1 MIVKSGNHVEHFTV
15 NQKSTFTLDFEPN
28 SQGSFVCFVDGE
40 GEFEVNLNV
49 HSYSNWDVLWVN
61 RSDDKLK
68 IQETIHVFDH
78 VHLKLN
84 YGELSQGNHIKNTLI
99 LMEGLYSQVHLKG
112 ATLVLN
118 RLKWHLSAIHK
129 SKHTFAQL
137 DNHAIVLRD
146 TQFEMEVTGQIDKGF
161 GKSETHQ
168 MTRILNLGDESN
180 AIVFPKLLI
189 DENDVAAS
197 HAASVGRPNEE
208 HIYYLQSRGLSKK
221 DAMRLLL
228 KGYLLPI
235 TEGIQDLKIK
245 EALIE
250 EIEMKVDAL

>member
-1 MIVKSGNHVEHFTV
+1 M
-15 NQKSTFTLDFEPN
+15 
-28 SQGSFVCFVDGE
+28 
-40 GEFEVNLNV
+40 
-49 HSYSNWDVLWVN
+49 
-61 RSDDKLK
+61 
-68 IQETIHVFDH
+68 
-78 VHLKLN
+78 
-84 YGELSQGNHIKNTLI
+84 
-99 LMEGLYSQVHLKG
+99 
-112 ATLVLN
+112 
-118 RLKWHLSAIHK
+118 
-129 SKHTFAQL
+129 
-137 DNHAIVLRD
+137 
-146 TQFEMEVTGQIDKGF
+146 
-161 GKSETHQ
+161 
-168 MTRILNLGDESN
+168 GDESN